1 MADMD
6 MADVERSG
14 DMEMGDLEEE
24 MGDQEEMRDMEG
36 MRDQEESVS
45 PGVYRPAMVQPGAR

>member
-14 DMEMGDLEEE
+14 DMEMGDLKEE
-24 MGDQEEMRDMEG
+24 MGDQEEMRDE
-36 MRDQEESVS
+36 EESVS